1 MYPLTLPV
9 STNARLFNFV
19 FIGKRIPS
27 AKTRPL
33 RQGSKKPLLEEN
45 LEALGVSEP
54 VPDDSK
60 SRWAGLSQGQAAPL
74 SDVVSLLLYLD
85 IRIESD
91 LKGIFQA
98 PNSFETIGLEKSK
111 QPTQP

>member
-1 MYPLTLPV
+1 MPGSTLLA
-9 STNARLFNFV
+9 SINARVFLFL

-33 RQGSKKPLLEEN
+33 RQGSKKPLLEDN

-60 SRWAGLSQGQAAPL
+60 SRWAGLSQGQAAPV
-74 SDVVSLLLYLD
+74 SDVVPLLLYLD
-85 IRIESD
+85 TKE
-91 LKGIFQA
+91 
-98 PNSFETIGLEKSK
+98 
-111 QPTQP
+111 